1 MCLVILAACAGDR
14 PPSLPPPTIYSTYST
29 GSKDAPPATPTLGW
43 PVPSG
48 TPTLDPP
55 RAIASFG
62 VITTTYVVQRGDTLS
77 GIAYATGTTPEE
89 LQQVNG
95 LRNPDTLKVGQVLLI
110 RRRIIGRT
118 PALKLIPDS
127 ELVNGPMAVAF
138 DAAHF
143 VSQQDGYLNRYSEV
157 ISGKRFTGAQIVQ
170 RVAEQFS
177 VHPRLLLAALEHV
190 GGWVTHLTPSS
201 DQLRHPLGYQRAD
214 RQGLYRQ
221 LSWAAARLNE
231 GYYGWRLATRGYA
244 RLSDGSYLA
253 IAEGLNAGTA
263 GLHNYLAAI
272 STASDWPAIAEADG
286 GRAFMRT
293 YRRLFGDPWQYDFG
307 PLVPAGLRQPPL
319 MLPWRK
325 GEQWYFTGGP
335 HSAWGAGTP
344 WGALDFAPASVAGC
358 TPLRDWVTA
367 VADGVI
373 ARSTDGEVVLSLDP
387 SGDERIGWSVLYL
400 HIAERRRLPV
410 GARVK
415 AGDPIG
421 HPSCEG
427 GFTLAAHV
435 HLARKYNGEWLNA
448 QGDLPFD
455 LEGWAATEGGREY
468 DGALVKGS
476 QRREACE
483 CKRPDY
489 NGITR

>member
-1 MCLVILAACAGDR
+1 ML
-14 PPSLPPPTIYSTYST
+14 S
-29 GSKDAPPATPTLGW
+29 ATPTPVW

-55 RAIASFG
+55 RTVAPLG
-62 VITTTYVVQRGDTLS
+62 VVTTTYVVRRGDTLS
-77 GIAYATGTTPEE
+77 GIAYATGMTLEE

-95 LRNPDTLKVGQVLLI
+95 LRNPDALRVGQALII
-110 RRRIIGRT
+110 RRQIIART

-127 ELVNGPMAVAF
+127 ELVNGPTATEFNVV
-138 DAAHF
+138 DS
-143 VSQQDGYLNRYSEV
+143 VNQRNGYLGRYSEV
-157 ISGKRFTGAQIVQ
+157 ISGKLFTGAQVVQ

-190 GGWVTHLTPSS
+190 GGWVTQPAPSD
-201 DQLRHPLGYQRAD
+201 DQRRFPLGYQRAD
-214 RQGLYRQ
+214 RPSLYLQ
-221 LSWAAARLNE
+221 LGWAAARLNE

-244 RLSDGSYLA
+244 RLNDGNYLA
-253 IAEGLNAGTA
+253 IPEGVNAGTA

-272 STASDWPAIAEADG
+272 STVADWPAIAEADG
-286 GRAFMRT
+286 TRAFMRT
-293 YRRLFGDPWQYDFG
+293 YRRLFGDPWQYEFG
-307 PLVPAGLRQPPL
+307 SLVPAGLEQPSL
-319 MLPWRK
+319 GLPWRK
-325 GEQWYFTGGP
+325 GELWYFTGGP
-335 HSAWGAGTP
+335 HSAWGNGTP

-387 SGDERIGWSVLYL
+387 SGDERVGWSVLYL
-400 HIAERRRLPV
+400 HIAERERVPA
-410 GARVK
+410 GARVR
-415 AGDPIG
+415 AGDLIG

-427 GFTLAAHV
+427 GFALAAHL

-448 QGDLPFD
+448 QGNIPFD
-455 LEGWAATEGGREY
+455 LEGWIAAEGGREY
-468 DGALVKGS
+468 DGALVRDG

-483 CKRPDY
+483 CKLPSY
-489 NGITR
+489 NGIAR

>member
-1 MCLVILAACAGDR
+1 MICLAAACAGER
-14 PPSLPPPTIYSTYST
+14 SASLPSPTIYPTYY
-29 GSKDAPPATPTLGW
+29 SKDVLPATPTPDW

-55 RAIASFG
+55 RAIASLG
-62 VITTTYVVQRGDTLS
+62 VITVTYVVRRGDTLS
-77 GIAYATGTTPEE
+77 GIAYATSTTPEE

-95 LRNPDTLKVGQVLLI
+95 LRNPDALRVGQILLI
-110 RRRIIGRT
+110 RRQVVGRT

-127 ELVNGPMAVAF
+127 ELVNGPTAVAF
-138 DAAHF
+138 DTARF

-170 RVAEQFS
+170 RVAERFS

-190 GGWVTHLTPSS
+190 GGWVTQHAPTDEQQRS
-201 DQLRHPLGYQRAD
+201 PLGYIGMD
-214 RQGLYRQ
+214 RPSLYLQ

-231 GYYGWRLATRGYA
+231 GYYGWRLATRGYV
-244 RLSDGSYLA
+244 RLNDGNYLA
-253 IAEGLNAGTA
+253 IAEGVNAGTA

-272 STASDWPAIAEADG
+272 STAADWPAIAEADG
-286 GRAFMRT
+286 ARAFMRT
-293 YRRLFGDPWQYDFG
+293 YRRLFGDPWRYEFG
-307 PLVPAGLRQPPL
+307 PLVPSGLEQPPL
-319 MLPWRK
+319 ALPWRK
-325 GEQWYFTGGP
+325 GELWYFTGGP
-335 HSAWGAGTP
+335 HSAWGSGTP

-367 VADGVI
+367 VADGVV
-373 ARSTDGEVVLSLDP
+373 ARSADGEVVLSLDP
-387 SGDERIGWSVLYL
+387 SGDERVGWSVLYL
-400 HIAERRRLPV
+400 HIASRNRPPA

-415 AGDPIG
+415 AGDLIG

-427 GFTLAAHV
+427 GFAVAAHL

-448 QGDLPFD
+448 QGNPPFV
-455 LEGWAATEGGREY
+455 LEGWMAIEGKREY
-468 DGALVKGS
+468 DGALVKGD

-483 CKRPDY
+483 CKQPNY